1 MVKRFHGRVALVT
14 GCASGIGRVTAQVF
28 AREGARIVVSTD
40 SNIQG
45 GEETVRL
52 ISAAGG
58 EATFIKCDVSKA
70 VEVHLHPSGGR
81 PASCRRLTGMA
92 KSSGSTS
99 CSLLPRYSITASLEC
114 PMGIR

>member
-70 VEVHLHPSGGR
+70 VEVHLHPSGGQIHVNQYLHDTMGTSR
-81 PASCRRLTGMA
+81 
-92 KSSGSTS
+92 SSA
-99 CSLLPRYSITASLEC
+99 RQAA
-114 PMGIR
+114 